1 MFEELTRCAS
11 PYNWLAP
18 AANPEAKPARVA
30 VHDLTLEGDGE
41 EMAGV
46 VLGEAERIAIARRLS
61 SAGVG
66 RLAILGNSPLPPE
79 SDIRCAEKIAALG
92 LPARLDAFVKTRE
105 EIDIAGRVALWG
117 VDILVGVNDAL
128 LPAGRTG
135 ADIIERCKAL
145 AGYARQQGL
154 HTCLMGMD
162 ATRTR
167 PEFLRQVI
175 VALEPY
181 VDEFTIGDSLGTIS
195 PYGLRHLL
203 ELVVSWTRK
212 PVQVHLHNHSSM
224 AVANALAAVLGGATT
239 IQTTV
244 NGLGEF
250 TGLVALEEFAV
261 ASLMHLGV
269 STGIDL
275 AQLKGLSELV
285 AESIGIAPGIQKP
298 VVGDAAF
305 CVPETEEIQ
314 QVYWELEREGRF
326 EEALTYPPRL
336 VGNRHRLS
344 IGRRCNP
351 YTVLYHLS
359 MLGYTADEATV
370 AEIVAAVRGRM
381 QGRRGFALMDEGELE
396 CTPKMRQRNKGQF
409 SRRGR
414 CPTASAEFSAGS
426 SSFRR

>member
-1 MFEELTRCAS
+1 MSDELTRYAS

-18 AANPEAKPARVA
+18 SVQSAKRPAKVA
-30 VHDLTLEGDGE
+30 IHDLTLEGDGE
-41 EMAGV
+41 EMAGA
-46 VLGEAERIAIARRLS
+46 VLSEADRIAIAKRL
-61 SAGVG
+61 AEVGVG
-66 RLAILGNSPLPPE
+66 RMAILGNSPLPPD
-79 SDIRCAEKIAALG
+79 SDIRCAEKIVALG
-92 LPARLDAFVKTRE
+92 LPTQLDAFVKTRE
-105 EIDIAGRVALWG
+105 EIDIAKRVGLWG

-135 ADIIERCKAL
+135 ADIIERCKSL
-145 AGYARQQGL
+145 SGYAKQQGL
-154 HTCLMGMD
+154 NTCLMGMD
-162 ATRTR
+162 STRTR
-167 PEFLRQVI
+167 PEFLQQVI
-175 VALEPY
+175 HALEPY

-195 PYGLRHLL
+195 PYGMRYLL
-203 ELVVSWTRK
+203 ELVTSWTRK

-224 AVANALAAVLGGATT
+224 AVANALAAVLGGAST

-269 STGIDL
+269 PTGIDL

-285 AESIGIAPGIQKP
+285 ANAIGIKPNIQKP

-314 QVYWELEREGRF
+314 QVYWELEQEGRF

-336 VGNRHRLS
+336 VGNRYRMS

-351 YTVLYHLS
+351 YTVLYNLS
-359 MLGYTADEATV
+359 ILGYTADEATIS
-370 AEIVAAVRGRM
+370 AIVAAVRQRM
-381 QGRRGFALMDEGELE
+381 QGRQGFALMEDE
-396 CTPKMRQRNKGQF
+396 
-409 SRRGR
+409 
-414 CPTASAEFSAGS
+414 EFRVLVTDGTFKLQPLAKA
-426 SSFRR
+426 